1 MAATMEQLK
10 KFWNGKEHAY
20 IPFKPL
26 NISPNVKL
34 HKEYDEDID
43 PITFEVIRH
52 SLWGVNQEHGKV
64 IENLAVS
71 PITLE
76 TRDFQTSL
84 HTEEGDIVLFG
95 PYLQYFSGA
104 MDLAIQYI
112 LEHRGEQGIREG
124 DMFLQ
129 NDPWISAPHQP
140 DVGVCAPVMWEGKI
154 FCWVSNVMHQNDI
167 GGIMPGSFC
176 QNAPDV
182 FSDPPSFPPMKI
194 VKGGEIDTELE
205 AIYLR
210 ASRTP
215 DNLALDLRA
224 AIAGC
229 HASQHRIL
237 ELLKKYGPRKVKGVM
252 QKMLKAS
259 EAAYLDFMQ
268 SIPDGTWSERVYQEV
283 ALTGDRGVYK
293 VQLSVTKKGNRLV
306 FSNRGTE
313 PQAGAINA
321 PFCGWRGTILS
332 ALNVIML
339 PDQMGAIGGAIPYLG
354 FDPEPGTL
362 TCPDFGAAVSPAGIY
377 ANELA
382 ISMAN
387 SVISKMIM
395 SSNDPKLRSLA
406 LCPTPAQWHINI
418 HFGIN
423 QRGDYYVG
431 PMLEH
436 MIGTTGATI
445 QKDGSFANG
454 LWWIPEGKGP
464 NVEAYE
470 RDWPIL
476 YLYRKEHQDS
486 GGTGRFRGGNGG
498 VLAYIPY
505 KGQVNLGTHSSEGI
519 PKTVGLQ
526 GGLPGSRGD
535 TRIIRNSNIRA
546 LFGEGKMPGS
556 LDEIQGELLL
566 TEGKGA
572 PISLGDTDVVEWNW
586 GSSSGYGDELDRDPE
601 LVRQDVATGVISLD
615 AAENVYGVKFTA
627 AGAVDDEQTKRSRL
641 MIRKRRFEQCCAPVS
656 DHLEERISRQAVI
669 PEDAI
674 RIGDYVYVRKT
685 GNQVIQVHCGR
696 CGEVICS
703 GTQDFK
709 SGCMKHE
716 GNIREAGR
724 HFDDIRRYVDQD
736 VSFLQYYCPSCAARI
751 ATEVK
756 RPRYDHLVEFEIA
769 L

>member
-1 MAATMEQLK
+1 MEKTLAQLK
-10 KFWNGKEHAY
+10 EFWNGKEHAY

-34 HKEYDEDID
+34 HKEYEEEID
-43 PITFEVIRH
+43 PITLEVIRH
-52 SLWGVNQEHGKV
+52 SLWGINQEHGKV

-84 HTEEGDIVLFG
+84 HTEEGDIILFG

-104 MDLAIQYI
+104 MDLMIQYV
-112 LEHRGEQGIREG
+112 LEHRGEKGINEG

-129 NDPWISAPHQP
+129 NDPWIGAPHQP
-140 DVGVCAPVMWEGKI
+140 DVGICAPVVWEGKV

-194 VKGGEIDTELE
+194 VKEGKIDPELE

-215 DNLALDLRA
+215 NNLALDLRA

-229 HASQHRIL
+229 HASQARIL
-237 ELLKKYGPRKVKGVM
+237 EMLKKYGPEKVKGAM
-252 QKMLKAS
+252 RKMMNAS
-259 EAAYLDFMQ
+259 KSAFMDFMK

-293 VQLSVTKKGNRLV
+293 VELSVTKKGDKLIFKNE
-306 FSNRGTE
+306 GTD
-313 PQAGAINA
+313 PQVGAINA

-332 ALNVIML
+332 ALNVILL
-339 PDQMGAIGGAIPYLG
+339 PDQMGAIGGAIPHLQ
-354 FDPEPGTL
+354 FDPTPGTL
-362 TCPDFGAAVSPAGIY
+362 TCPDYGAAVSPAGIY
-377 ANELA
+377 SNELA

-395 SSNDPKLRSLA
+395 SSVDPKVRKMA
-406 LCPTPAQWHINI
+406 LSPTPAQWHINI
-418 HFGIN
+418 HYGIN

-436 MIGTTGATI
+436 MIGTTGATLNR
-445 QKDGSFANG
+445 DGSFANG
-454 LWWIPEGKGP
+454 LWWVPEGKGP
-464 NVEAYE
+464 NIEACE

-476 YLYRKEHQDS
+476 YLYRNEHQDS
-486 GGTGRFRGGNGG
+486 AGSGRFRGGNGG
-498 VLAYIPY
+498 ILAYIPY
-505 KGQVNLGTHSSEGI
+505 KGQVTLGTHSSEGI

-526 GGLPGSRGD
+526 GGLPGSRGE
-535 TRIIRNSNIRA
+535 TRIIKNSNISR
-546 LFGEGKMPGS
+546 LFSEGKMPAS
-556 LDEIQGELLL
+556 TEEIQGQEML
-566 TEGKGA
+566 TNGKGM
-572 PISLGDTDVVEWNW
+572 PIDLSETDIVEWNW
-586 GSSSGYGDELDRDPE
+586 GSSPGYGDELDRDPE
-601 LVRQDVATGVISLD
+601 LVRIDVENRIISQE
-615 AAENVYGVKFTA
+615 AAEQTYGVKFTST
-627 AGAVDDEQTKRSRL
+627 GYIDEQATKNKRLEMRKSRF
-641 MIRKRRFEQCCAPVS
+641 KQCQKSAP
-656 DHLEERISRQAVI
+656 HNLEDLLSKNVDI
-669 PEDAI
+669 PKDAI
-674 RIGDYVYVRKT
+674 QVGDYMFVNKNGSEAINVNCSCC
-685 GNQVIQVHCGR
+685 GGVI
-696 CGEVICS
+696 S
-703 GTQDFK
+703 TGTQDFK
-709 SGCMKHE
+709 ASCLIYKGT
-716 GNIREAGR
+716 IQEAGK
-724 HFDDIRRYVDQD
+724 HFVDVERYIDQAM
-736 VSFLQYYCPSCAARI
+736 SFYQYFCPNCGTRI

-756 RPRYDHLVEFEIA
+756 RTEDEHSIEFEIQ